1 MKIKSIIKVFVVFL
15 VSLLNSDSDFK
26 KYDKLKINDVA
37 SIKIEDLP
45 EEFGKEAFKTIDE
58 FIKKT
63 AYLNHEWLLY
73 FDYKTGEILRCIEGK
88 RMGLNLNLEM
98 KSLKVIMWLRFTI
111 IHLTLCLRHQVRILV
126 YYFANLKIMN

>member
-1 MKIKSIIKVFVVFL
+1 MKIKNNILILLGFL
-15 VSLLNSDSDFK
+15 ISLLNSDPDFK
-26 KYDKLKINDVA
+26 KYDKLKINDVT

-73 FDYKTGEILRCIEGK
+73 FDYKTCEILRCIEGK
-88 RMGLNLNLEM
+88 KTMLALNLEK
-98 KSLKVIMWLRFTI
+98 KSLKVTIWLRFTI
-111 IHLTLCLRHQVRILV
+111 IHL
-126 YYFANLKIMN
+126 M